1 MVANIEESEDGKQIS
16 NYTSGSKEEDSTTK
30 KLNNVNK
37 RRRRALIV
45 EDDSDKYCDGEQIN
59 NDASGSIEKNS
70 ATMKGRPLNK
80 RRRRAI
86 IVEDDTDED
95 GKENN
100 KKKAKEFGAKPNKR
114 LCVPKD
120 AVVVY
125 DFAKKEY
132 AVEQAIKTATRLG
145 KKLFGKRKIR
155 PEAKQQSFEE
165 QAIHDQK
172 GLSKIIGCKKGKRGI
187 RENHKDPTN
196 VNSASKLS
204 KQTKEKVRK
213 ATQRRRKGR
222 SIVFHTEIITNQ
234 VLTSKILNS
243 CFL

>member
-1 MVANIEESEDGKQIS
+1 MLQLQVNRDIE
-16 NYTSGSKEEDSTTK
+16 
-30 KLNNVNK
+30 KLNAQN
-37 RRRRALIV
+37 
-45 EDDSDKYCDGEQIN
+45 IN
-59 NDASGSIEKNS
+59 NINELGD
-70 ATMKGRPLNK
+70 LNVGN
-80 RRRRAI
+80 A
-86 IVEDDTDED
+86 
-95 GKENN
+95 
-100 KKKAKEFGAKPNKR
+100 
-114 LCVPKD
+114 
-120 AVVVY
+120 
-125 DFAKKEY
+125 
-132 AVEQAIKTATRLG
+132 
-145 KKLFGKRKIR
+145 
-155 PEAKQQSFEE
+155 EAKQQSFEE

>member
-1 MVANIEESEDGKQIS
+1 MQQ
-16 NYTSGSKEEDSTTK
+16 
-30 KLNNVNK
+30 
-37 RRRRALIV
+37 
-45 EDDSDKYCDGEQIN
+45 QIN
-59 NDASGSIEKNS
+59 RDMKELNAENICNINDLEGSNVDN
-70 ATMKGRPLNK
+70 T
-80 RRRRAI
+80 
-86 IVEDDTDED
+86 
-95 GKENN
+95 
-100 KKKAKEFGAKPNKR
+100 
-114 LCVPKD
+114 
-120 AVVVY
+120 
-125 DFAKKEY
+125 
-132 AVEQAIKTATRLG
+132 
-145 KKLFGKRKIR
+145 
-155 PEAKQQSFEE
+155 EAKQQSFEE